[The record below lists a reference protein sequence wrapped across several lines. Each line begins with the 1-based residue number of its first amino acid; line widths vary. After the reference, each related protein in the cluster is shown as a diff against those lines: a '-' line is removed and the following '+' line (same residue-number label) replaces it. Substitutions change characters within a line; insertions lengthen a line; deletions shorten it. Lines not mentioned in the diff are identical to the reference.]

1 MQRYTTCLTI
11 AGSDSSGGAGI
22 QADLKTFSALSC
34 YGMTVITA
42 ITAQNTCGVQEVLT
56 LPTNIIIEQL
66 KSIFS
71 DIKVDAIKIG
81 MLANSE
87 IITAI
92 AENLPKNIPIILDPV
107 MVASSGDRLL
117 EESAITD
124 LQQKLFPLA
133 ALITPN
139 VFEAEILSGIK
150 ITDQSSVENAAEIIQ
165 KNYSGALLIKGGHL
179 KHCQDQL
186 FMSGETTVFPGE
198 YIETRNTH
206 GTGCSLS
213 SAIACGL
220 AKNKSLPDAISAAK
234 NYLQQALESGRDY
247 HLGHGHGPI
256 QHFYSWWNN
265 ETL

>member
-1 MQRYTTCLTI
+1 MPNYTTCLSI
-11 AGSDSSGGAGI
+11 AGSDSSCGAGI
-22 QADLKTFSALSC
+22 QADLKTFSALGC

-42 ITAQNTCGVQEVLT
+42 ITAQNTCGVQKVLT
-56 LPTNIIIEQL
+56 LPANIVIEQL

-71 DIKVDAIKIG
+71 DINVNAIKIG

-87 IITAI
+87 IIAAI
-92 AENLPKNIPIILDPV
+92 AEHLPKNIPIVLDPV

-117 EESAITD
+117 EESAIND
-124 LQQKLFPLA
+124 LQKKLFPLA
-133 ALITPN
+133 TIITPN

-150 ITDQSSVENAAEIIQ
+150 ITDQSSVIHAAELIQ

-179 KHCQDQL
+179 KHCHDQL
-186 FMSGETTVFPGE
+186 FIDGEATVFSGE
-198 YIETRNTH
+198 YIETQNTH

-220 AKNKSLPDAISAAK
+220 AKKLSLPNAISAAK
-234 NYLQQALESGRDY
+234 HYLQHALESGRDY
-247 HLGHGHGPI
+247 QLGHGHGPI
-256 QHFYSWWNN
+256 QHFYSWWKN